1 MDEAVG
7 RERVDSEAA
16 ESVQKIVDN
25 LAQVVHATDE
35 TLRLAVLCLVAEGHL
50 IIEDFPGVGKTMLA
64 KALARSIDCSFSR
77 LQFTPDLLPSDVTG
91 VNVFNQ
97 RTNEFEF
104 RPGPVFANLLLVD
117 EINRAS
123 PKTQAALLEAMQEN
137 QVTVDGVSYEL
148 AAPFMVIATQN
159 PIEYEGTYPLP
170 EAQLDRF
177 ALRIDI
183 GYPPLPEEAR
193 MLTEQTSNPPLES
206 LRPVA
211 TAADVRSLSAAATEV
226 FVEES
231 VNRYVVALLRHTR
244 SEPARGDCAPS
255 CRQGARARRR
265 PRLRLT
271 GRRQGLR
278 RARARPPPDRGAGG
292 SRCRPRAAR
301 PRAGDARAHARSRMT
316 HRGRLALVLGAATY
330 LGAWA
335 FGSKILYPVALGLP
349 LAVLLGWLWTALANR
364 PLQLRRTIPPGER
377 LEGDDVKVGLE
388 LVSEQHLVP
397 ARWTLREQVGR
408 LGERVMTVGQNG
420 RARYILR
427 NVPRGRYEFQ
437 DTVAVIEDP
446 FGLERVEQR
455 LDAPG
460 ALLVYPRLVEL
471 DRLFSD
477 AGSRSHDGRRLLLR
491 RPSGFDLHSVREYEH
506 GDSLRKVHWRSTARR
521 AQLMVKE
528 LEDAPRDEVAIVLDA
543 DPEAVVGESFDVQV
557 RAAGSLLLAHV
568 RRGRRALLVING
580 AQREHQGVRS
590 GESDWRAALDLLAA
604 AEPEPGPPLA
614 ALLADENSSVGRAL
628 ELCVVT
634 ASLPARLV
642 ERLVDRALGS
652 GHVSLVL
659 VDPSSFAGT
668 EPTPRP
674 ELLRLQAAGVALVV
688 VRAGD
693 DLGGRLG
700 DVRVAETARA

>member
-1 MDEAVG
+1 
-7 RERVDSEAA
+7 
-16 ESVQKIVDN
+16 
-25 LAQVVHATDE
+25 
-35 TLRLAVLCLVAEGHL
+35 
-50 IIEDFPGVGKTMLA
+50 
-64 KALARSIDCSFSR
+64 
-77 LQFTPDLLPSDVTG
+77 
-91 VNVFNQ
+91 
-97 RTNEFEF
+97 
-104 RPGPVFANLLLVD
+104 
-117 EINRAS
+117 
-123 PKTQAALLEAMQEN
+123 
-137 QVTVDGVSYEL
+137 
-148 AAPFMVIATQN
+148 
-159 PIEYEGTYPLP
+159 
-170 EAQLDRF
+170 
-177 ALRIDI
+177 
-183 GYPPLPEEAR
+183 
-193 MLTEQTSNPPLES
+193 
-206 LRPVA
+206 
-211 TAADVRSLSAAATEV
+211 
-226 FVEES
+226 
-231 VNRYVVALLRHTR
+231 
-244 SEPARGDCAPS
+244 
-255 CRQGARARRR
+255 
-265 PRLRLT
+265 
-271 GRRQGLR
+271 
-278 RARARPPPDRGAGG
+278 
-292 SRCRPRAAR
+292 
-301 PRAGDARAHARSRMT
+301 MT
-316 HRGRLALVLGAATY
+316 HRGRLALVLGGATY

-364 PLQLRRTIPPGER
+364 PLQLRRTLPAGER

-408 LGERVMTVGQNG
+408 LGELVMTVGQNG

-477 AGSRSHDGRRLLLR
+477 AGARAHDGRRLLLR

-614 ALLADENSSVGRAL
+614 ALLADENSSLGRAL

-634 ASLPARLV
+634 ASLPPRLV

-659 VDPSSFAGT
+659 IDPASFADA
-668 EPTPRP
+668 EPAVRP

-688 VRAGD
+688 LRAGD
-693 DLGGRLG
+693 DLGERLG
-700 DVRVAETARA
+700 DGRFAEAARA

>member
-1 MDEAVG
+1 M
-7 RERVDSEAA
+7 S
-16 ESVQKIVDN
+16 
-25 LAQVVHATDE
+25 
-35 TLRLAVLCLVAEGHL
+35 
-50 IIEDFPGVGKTMLA
+50 PGG
-64 KALARSIDCSFSR
+64 AL
-77 LQFTPDLLPSDVTG
+77 
-91 VNVFNQ
+91 
-97 RTNEFEF
+97 
-104 RPGPVFANLLLVD
+104 
-117 EINRAS
+117 
-123 PKTQAALLEAMQEN
+123 
-137 QVTVDGVSYEL
+137 
-148 AAPFMVIATQN
+148 
-159 PIEYEGTYPLP
+159 
-170 EAQLDRF
+170 
-177 ALRIDI
+177 
-183 GYPPLPEEAR
+183 
-193 MLTEQTSNPPLES
+193 
-206 LRPVA
+206 
-211 TAADVRSLSAAATEV
+211 
-226 FVEES
+226 
-231 VNRYVVALLRHTR
+231 
-244 SEPARGDCAPS
+244 
-255 CRQGARARRR
+255 
-265 PRLRLT
+265 
-271 GRRQGLR
+271 
-278 RARARPPPDRGAGG
+278 
-292 SRCRPRAAR
+292 
-301 PRAGDARAHARSRMT
+301 T
-316 HRGRLALVLGAATY
+316 HRGRLALVLGGATY

-349 LAVLLGWLWTALANR
+349 LAVLLAWLWTALANR
-364 PLQLRRTIPPGER
+364 PLQLRRRLPAGER

-408 LGERVMTVGQNG
+408 LGELVMTVGQNG

-427 NVPRGRYEFQ
+427 DVPRGRYEFQ
-437 DTVAVIEDP
+437 ETVAVIEDP

-477 AGSRSHDGRRLLLR
+477 AGARSHDGRRLLLR

-506 GDSLRKVHWRSTARR
+506 GDSLRRVHWRSTARR

-528 LEDAPRDEVAIVLDA
+528 LEDAPRDEVAVVLDA

-580 AQREHQGVRS
+580 ARREHQGVRS
-590 GESDWRAALDLLAA
+590 AESDWRAAFDLLAA

-628 ELCVVT
+628 ELCVVS

-659 VDPSSFAGT
+659 VDSASFAGM
-668 EPTPRP
+668 EPTARP

-693 DLGGRLG
+693 DLVERLG
-700 DVRVAETARA
+700 DARFAEAARA

>member
-1 MDEAVG
+1 
-7 RERVDSEAA
+7 
-16 ESVQKIVDN
+16 
-25 LAQVVHATDE
+25 
-35 TLRLAVLCLVAEGHL
+35 
-50 IIEDFPGVGKTMLA
+50 
-64 KALARSIDCSFSR
+64 
-77 LQFTPDLLPSDVTG
+77 
-91 VNVFNQ
+91 
-97 RTNEFEF
+97 
-104 RPGPVFANLLLVD
+104 
-117 EINRAS
+117 
-123 PKTQAALLEAMQEN
+123 
-137 QVTVDGVSYEL
+137 
-148 AAPFMVIATQN
+148 
-159 PIEYEGTYPLP
+159 
-170 EAQLDRF
+170 
-177 ALRIDI
+177 
-183 GYPPLPEEAR
+183 
-193 MLTEQTSNPPLES
+193 
-206 LRPVA
+206 
-211 TAADVRSLSAAATEV
+211 
-226 FVEES
+226 
-231 VNRYVVALLRHTR
+231 
-244 SEPARGDCAPS
+244 
-255 CRQGARARRR
+255 
-265 PRLRLT
+265 
-271 GRRQGLR
+271 
-278 RARARPPPDRGAGG
+278 
-292 SRCRPRAAR
+292 
-301 PRAGDARAHARSRMT
+301 
-316 HRGRLALVLGAATY
+316 VLGAATY

-543 DPEAVVGESFDVQV
+543 DPEAVVG
-557 RAAGSLLLAHV
+557 AGSLLLAHV

-604 AEPEPGPPLA
+604 AQPEPGPPLA

>member
-1 MDEAVG
+1 
-7 RERVDSEAA
+7 
-16 ESVQKIVDN
+16 
-25 LAQVVHATDE
+25 
-35 TLRLAVLCLVAEGHL
+35 
-50 IIEDFPGVGKTMLA
+50 
-64 KALARSIDCSFSR
+64 
-77 LQFTPDLLPSDVTG
+77 
-91 VNVFNQ
+91 
-97 RTNEFEF
+97 
-104 RPGPVFANLLLVD
+104 
-117 EINRAS
+117 
-123 PKTQAALLEAMQEN
+123 
-137 QVTVDGVSYEL
+137 
-148 AAPFMVIATQN
+148 
-159 PIEYEGTYPLP
+159 
-170 EAQLDRF
+170 
-177 ALRIDI
+177 
-183 GYPPLPEEAR
+183 
-193 MLTEQTSNPPLES
+193 
-206 LRPVA
+206 
-211 TAADVRSLSAAATEV
+211 
-226 FVEES
+226 
-231 VNRYVVALLRHTR
+231 
-244 SEPARGDCAPS
+244 
-255 CRQGARARRR
+255 
-265 PRLRLT
+265 
-271 GRRQGLR
+271 
-278 RARARPPPDRGAGG
+278 
-292 SRCRPRAAR
+292 
-301 PRAGDARAHARSRMT
+301 MT

-408 LGERVMTVGQNG
+408 LGELVMTVGQNG

-446 FGLERVEQR
+446 FGLQRVEQR

-477 AGSRSHDGRRLLLR
+477 AGARAHDGRRMLLR

-580 AQREHQGVRS
+580 AQREHQGVRA

-604 AEPEPGPPLA
+604 AEPEPGLPLA
-614 ALLADENSSVGRAL
+614 ALLAGENSSVGRAL

-634 ASLPARLV
+634 ASLPPRLV

-659 VDPSSFAGT
+659 IDPASFADA
-668 EPTPRP
+668 EQAVRP

-688 VRAGD
+688 LRAGD
-693 DLGGRLG
+693 DLGERLG
-700 DVRVAETARA
+700 DGRVAEAARA

>member
-1 MDEAVG
+1 
-7 RERVDSEAA
+7 
-16 ESVQKIVDN
+16 
-25 LAQVVHATDE
+25 
-35 TLRLAVLCLVAEGHL
+35 
-50 IIEDFPGVGKTMLA
+50 
-64 KALARSIDCSFSR
+64 
-77 LQFTPDLLPSDVTG
+77 
-91 VNVFNQ
+91 
-97 RTNEFEF
+97 
-104 RPGPVFANLLLVD
+104 
-117 EINRAS
+117 
-123 PKTQAALLEAMQEN
+123 
-137 QVTVDGVSYEL
+137 
-148 AAPFMVIATQN
+148 
-159 PIEYEGTYPLP
+159 
-170 EAQLDRF
+170 
-177 ALRIDI
+177 
-183 GYPPLPEEAR
+183 
-193 MLTEQTSNPPLES
+193 
-206 LRPVA
+206 
-211 TAADVRSLSAAATEV
+211 
-226 FVEES
+226 
-231 VNRYVVALLRHTR
+231 
-244 SEPARGDCAPS
+244 
-255 CRQGARARRR
+255 
-265 PRLRLT
+265 
-271 GRRQGLR
+271 
-278 RARARPPPDRGAGG
+278 
-292 SRCRPRAAR
+292 
-301 PRAGDARAHARSRMT
+301 MT
-316 HRGRLALVLGAATY
+316 HRGRLALVLGGATY
-330 LGAWA
+330 LAAWA

-408 LGERVMTVGQNG
+408 LGELVMTVGQNG

-477 AGSRSHDGRRLLLR
+477 AGARSHDGRRLLLR

-528 LEDAPRDEVAIVLDA
+528 LEDAPRDEVAVVLDA

-590 GESDWRAALDLLAA
+590 GESDWHAALDLLAA
-604 AEPEPGPPLA
+604 AEPEPGLPLA
-614 ALLADENSSVGRAL
+614 AVLGDENSSVGRAL

-642 ERLVDRALGS
+642 EGLVDRALGS

-668 EPTPRP
+668 GPVPRP
-674 ELLRLQAAGVALVV
+674 ELLRLQTAGVALVV

-693 DLGGRLG
+693 DLAERLG
-700 DVRVAETARA
+700 DVRVVEAARA